1 MKHLLTLAAL
11 AAFTIG
17 ASAQV
22 SFTNNQGGLS
32 LVFYVTNLPPALQV
46 ELDNTFW
53 IRHKAVATTNAN
65 GTVNSKYLASYAF
78 TTNYV
83 PAGIGT
89 NGKTLFAQV
98 VTTNAIVSRQT
109 FLSLIADPKNFRVP
123 HAVKEIIQDT
133 CGPMRRE
140 IGDRRNE
147 E

>member
-11 AAFTIG
+11 AAFTLG
-17 ASAQV
+17 AAAQT

-46 ELDNTFW
+46 ELENTFW

-65 GTVNSKYLASYAF
+65 GTVNPKFLASYAF

-83 PAGIGT
+83 PAGTGT
-89 NGKTLFAQV
+89 NGETLFAQV
-98 VTTNAIVSRQT
+98 VTTNTIVSRQA
-109 FLSLIADPKNFRVP
+109 FLGLIAAPRNFRVP
-123 HAVKEIIQDT
+123 YAVKEIIQDW
-133 CGPMRRE
+133 CGPTRRE